1 VPLAIVTVP
10 LLIVQTEAGVAVIA
24 AVVLAFV
31 LAETVNVDWYT
42 AVEGAPVKVA
52 VGAIFAA
59 LVVCVAV
66 AAL

>member
-1 VPLAIVTVP
+1 MPLAIVTVP

-31 LAETVNVDWYT
+31 VAGTVNVDWYA
-42 AVEGAPVKVA
+42 AVDGAPVKVT